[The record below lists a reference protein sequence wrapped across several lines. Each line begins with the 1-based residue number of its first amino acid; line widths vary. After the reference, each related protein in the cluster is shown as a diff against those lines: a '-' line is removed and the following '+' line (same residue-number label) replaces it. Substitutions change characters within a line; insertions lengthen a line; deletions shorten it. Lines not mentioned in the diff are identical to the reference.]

1 MDGNRD
7 DFSVGAIVR
16 DYPITAIYFLGQ
28 GEVLMERSTE
38 WIRRLIMGA
47 RRYLSALSAN
57 LIAYADADAPD
68 RLHLFIV
75 PRNKFFAHAPG
86 MTGMI
91 GGLEILGEIVFS
103 TELEKQLLD
112 TGQVDYFFVE
122 RILSAVEPLGIISEL
137 R

>member
-1 MDGNRD
+1 
-7 DFSVGAIVR
+7 
-16 DYPITAIYFLGQ
+16 
-28 GEVLMERSTE
+28 
-38 WIRRLIMGA
+38 
-47 RRYLSALSAN
+47 
-57 LIAYADADAPD
+57 
-68 RLHLFIV
+68 
-75 PRNKFFAHAPG
+75 